1 MANSN
6 PNARNWRDLI
16 KPSALE
22 VEKDSLSDT
31 YGKFVA
37 KPLER
42 GFGQTMGN
50 SLRRILLSS
59 IQGAAVTAIRIEN
72 VLHEFSSIPGVAE
85 DVTDV
90 ILNLKE
96 LNLVSHTG
104 EEKRAFVKIAGPK
117 EVTGA
122 DIESDGTFEVLN
134 PEHHI
139 ATVGEG
145 GTLNMELVIKSGRG
159 YVAADRNK
167 TEDMPVGMIPIDS
180 IFSPIRKVNYA
191 VTNAR
196 VGQITDYDKLTL
208 EVWTNGGVRPEDA
221 VAYAAKI
228 MKEQLQ
234 VFINFEE
241 EAEPIHVTPATVD
254 KETMNVNLLRPVD
267 DLELSVRSANCLQN
281 AKIKYIGD
289 LVQKSEAEMLKT
301 KNFGRKS
308 LNEIKEILAEMGL
321 SLGMKLES
329 WPPKELIEKERQS
342 QQAPE

>member
-1 MANSN
+1 MANQTN
-6 PNARNWRDLI
+6 VRNWRDLI

-22 VEKDSLSDT
+22 VEKDSLTDT

-42 GFGQTMGN
+42 GYGQTLGN

-59 IQGAAVTAIRIEN
+59 IRGASVTAIKIEG

-85 DVTDV
+85 DVTDI

-96 LNLVSHTG
+96 LNLAGHTDD
-104 EEKRAFVKIAGPK
+104 ERRAIVKLVGPK

-122 DIESDGTFEVLN
+122 DIETDGSFEVLN

-139 ATVGEG
+139 ATLGEG
-145 GTLNMELVIKSGRG
+145 ATLHMELVIKSGRG

-180 IFSPIRKVNYA
+180 IFTPIRKVNYS

-196 VGQITDYDKLTL
+196 VGQITDYDKLVL
-208 EVWTNGGVRPEDA
+208 EVWSNGAVRPEDA

-228 MKEQLQ
+228 MKEQMQ

-241 EAEPIHVTPATVD
+241 EAEPRYEPRTEVS
-254 KETMNVNLLRPVD
+254 KETLNVNLLRPVD

-289 LVQKSEAEMLKT
+289 LVQKTEAEMLKT

-308 LNEIKEILAEMGL
+308 LNEIKEILSEMGL
-321 SLGMKLES
+321 SLGMKLDQ
-329 WPPKELIEKERQS
+329 WPPKELIEKEKQS
-342 QQAPE
+342 QQVPE

>member
-1 MANSN
+1 MANITN
-6 PNARNWRDLI
+6 VRNWRDLI

-22 VEKDSLSDT
+22 VEKDSLTDT

-42 GFGQTMGN
+42 GYGQTLGN

-59 IQGAAVTAIRIEN
+59 IRGAAVTAVKIEG

-85 DVTDV
+85 DVTDI

-96 LNLVSHTG
+96 LNLAAHTD
-104 EEKRAFVKIAGPK
+104 EERRAIIKLQGPK

-122 DIESDGTFEVLN
+122 DIETDGSFEVLN

-139 ATVGEG
+139 ATLGEG
-145 GTLNMELVIKSGRG
+145 ATLQMELVIKSGRG

-180 IFSPIRKVNYA
+180 IFTPIRKVNYS

-196 VGQITDYDKLTL
+196 VGQVTDYDKLVL
-208 EVWTNGGVRPEDA
+208 EVWTNGAVRPEDA

-228 MKEQLQ
+228 MKEQMQ

-241 EAEPIHVTPATVD
+241 EAEPRYEPKTEVS
-254 KETMNVNLLRPVD
+254 KETLNVNLLRPVD

-289 LVQKSEAEMLKT
+289 LVQKTEAEMLKT

-321 SLGMKLES
+321 SLGMKLDA
-329 WPPKELIEKERQS
+329 WPPKELIEKEK
-342 QQAPE
+342 QQQQVPE